1 MNIERKIDVYMIL
14 RDYAEK
20 LLVDFDKI
28 NFYTDEY
35 LDKQKIDEQ
44 LKTLGIKDR
53 LSELD
58 ARIRT
63 LSEQNE
69 YISMAAWNEKLLDKL
84 RALTRYCI
92 KNKKDKDAD
101 VARECATK
109 LEDIM
114 WVDRY

>member
-1 MNIERKIDVYMIL
+1 MNIENKINAYTVL
-14 RDYAEK
+14 RRHAEE
-20 LLVDFDKI
+20 LLVDLDKI

-35 LDKQKIDEQ
+35 ADKQKIDEQ
-44 LKTLGIKDR
+44 LKTLDVKSKV
-53 LSELD
+53 SELD
-58 ARIRT
+58 AR
-63 LSEQNE
+63 LFSLQEQNE

-84 RALTRYCI
+84 RAMTRYFI
-92 KNKKDKDAD
+92 KNKKDEDAE

>member
-1 MNIERKIDVYMIL
+1 MNIENKINAYTVF
-14 RDYAEK
+14 RRHAEE
-20 LLVDFDKI
+20 LLVDLEKI

-35 LDKQKIDEQ
+35 ADKQRINEQ
-44 LKTLGIKDR
+44 LKTLDIKSKV
-53 LSELD
+53 SELD
-58 ARIRT
+58 ARLFV
-63 LSEQNE
+63 LSAQDE

-84 RALTRYCI
+84 RAMTRYFI
-92 KNKKDKDAD
+92 KNKRENDAE

>member
-1 MNIERKIDVYMIL
+1 MNIERKIDAYTIL
-14 RDYAEK
+14 RRDAEE
-20 LLVDFDKI
+20 LLVDLEKI

-35 LDKQKIDEQ
+35 EGKKIVNEQ
-44 LKTLGIKDR
+44 LKTLDIKSKV
-53 LSELD
+53 SELD
-58 ARIRT
+58 AR
-63 LSEQNE
+63 LFSLQEQNE

-84 RALTRYCI
+84 RAMTRYFI
-92 KNKKDKDAD
+92 KNKKDEDAD